1 VYFQLGFSC
10 RVAKRGH
17 ACSLEKIIEG
27 AERVE
32 VTASAV
38 VSAIQAYAKIN
49 AAGQWVDR
57 VEGVNLNE
65 LFERMSREELEEYA
79 KDGKLP
85 EWFSSL
91 VGATSFNSQETED
104 RD

>member
-1 VYFQLGFSC
+1 
-10 RVAKRGH
+10 
-17 ACSLEKIIEG
+17 LERIIERSEG
-27 AERVE
+27 VE
-32 VTASAV
+32 VTAAAV
-38 VSAIQAYAKIN
+38 VSAVQALSKIN